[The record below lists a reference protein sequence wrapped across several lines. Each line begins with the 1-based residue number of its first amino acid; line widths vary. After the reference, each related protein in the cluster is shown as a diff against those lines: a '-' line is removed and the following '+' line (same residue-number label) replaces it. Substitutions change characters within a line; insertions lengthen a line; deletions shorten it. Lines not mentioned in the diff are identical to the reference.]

1 MLHNSRTLAFV
12 FLKVMTVRLNIF
24 TARAYHQQLTIHY
37 YDNMVQTGTEVDELW
52 TSCYLEA
59 VCHWGFS
66 TTRCTESY
74 PGSFPLFKMKK
85 STMCYRF
92 HKDETTFLGLT
103 PSSPAVSDCAII
115 LMIRLNRLL
124 QCSFKCIQGGLNV
137 LCAWPGS
144 CCQSAAVGYSCGK
157 KSFHPGCWKSK
168 RKQKIKREVWLN
180 YARNSS

>member
-1 MLHNSRTLAFV
+1 MTIWCKQAPKLTSSELHAILRQCV
-12 FLKVMTVRLNIF
+12 
-24 TARAYHQQLTIHY
+24 
-37 YDNMVQTGTEVDELW
+37 TED
-52 TSCYLEA
+52 
-59 VCHWGFS
+59 FS
-66 TTRCTESY
+66 TTQCTESY
-74 PGSFPLFKMKK
+74 PVSFPLFKMKK

-115 LMIRLNRLL
+115 LMIRLNRLF

>member
-1 MLHNSRTLAFV
+1 MTIWCKQAPKLTSSELHAILRQCVTEDFRPLGA
-12 FLKVMTVRLNIF
+12 LKVTLSPF
-24 TARAYHQQLTIHY
+24 P
-37 YDNMVQTGTEVDELW
+37 
-52 TSCYLEA
+52 YLK
-59 VCHWGFS
+59 W
-66 TTRCTESY
+66 
-74 PGSFPLFKMKK
+74 KK
-85 STMCYRF
+85 VLLLCYRF

-137 LCAWPGS
+137 LCAWHGS
-144 CCQSAAVGYSCGK
+144 CCQSAAIGYSCGK

-180 YARNSS
+180 YARKSS